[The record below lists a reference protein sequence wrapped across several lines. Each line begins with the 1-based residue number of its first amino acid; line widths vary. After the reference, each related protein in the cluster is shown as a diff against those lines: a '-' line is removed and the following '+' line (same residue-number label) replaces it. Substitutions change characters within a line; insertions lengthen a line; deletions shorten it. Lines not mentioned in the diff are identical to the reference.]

1 MTEKLYYVDS
11 HLAEFTACVT
21 GCRMGEKGFL
31 VSLDKTAFFP
41 EGGGQAADTGY
52 IGEARVLDVQEMD
65 GDIWHLVSAPLPPG
79 FHCPCRLD
87 WEQRRRRM
95 ESHSGEH
102 IVSGVAH
109 RVFHVDNVGFHMG
122 EDGVMTID
130 FNYELGVEALKEV
143 ERRANAV
150 VRKDIEVKTW
160 FPEEEELEHMDYR
173 SKREI
178 KENVRIVEI
187 EGCDQC
193 ACCAPHVK
201 RTGEVGLIK
210 ILDSQ
215 RHRGGTRITLVCGE
229 YAYED
234 YCRKQESVTEVSR
247 LLSAKRD
254 EIAPAVERVLKENQL
269 SRERC
274 DRLSM
279 AIVQLRCEAVENTT
293 GNACVF
299 DSVLDDIAQRELANR
314 LMEKC
319 GGIAAVF
326 CGSDEEGWNYIIG
339 SKNIDLRQNAKA
351 INAAIEGR
359 GGGSVQMIQG
369 KALAKRETIE
379 ENIKSLS
386 I

>member
-1 MTEKLYYVDS
+1 MTEKLYYIDS
-11 HLAEFTACVT
+11 HLNEFSACVT
-21 GCRMGEKGFL
+21 DIRMGEKGFL
-31 VSLDKTAFFP
+31 ISLDKTAFFP

-65 GDIWHLVSAPLPPG
+65 GDIWHLCSEPLPIG
-79 FHCPCRLD
+79 AHCPCRID

-130 FNYELGVEALKEV
+130 FNHELGVQSLKEV

-150 VRKDIEVKTW
+150 VRKNIEVKAW
-160 FPEEEELEHMDYR
+160 FPDEEELAHMDYR
-173 SKREI
+173 SKLELT
-178 KENVRIVEI
+178 ENVRIVEI

-193 ACCAPHVK
+193 ACCAPHVSY
-201 RTGEVGLIK
+201 TGEVGIIK

-215 RHRGGTRITLVCGE
+215 RHRGGTRISLICGE
-229 YAYED
+229 AAYED

-254 EIAPAVERVLKENQL
+254 EIAPAVERVLRENQ
-269 SRERC
+269 SMREKC

-279 AIVQLRCEAVENTT
+279 ELVRVKAESMAQSE
-293 GNACVF
+293 GNICLF
-299 DSVLDDIAQRELANR
+299 DSVLDDIAQRELVNL

-319 GGIAAVF
+319 EGIACVF
-326 CGSDEEGWNYIIG
+326 CGSDDEGWRYIIG

-351 INAAIEGR
+351 INAAIEGK

-369 KALAKRETIE
+369 KSSGKK
-379 ENIKSLS
+379 ENIEGYPPRRTL
-386 I
+386 